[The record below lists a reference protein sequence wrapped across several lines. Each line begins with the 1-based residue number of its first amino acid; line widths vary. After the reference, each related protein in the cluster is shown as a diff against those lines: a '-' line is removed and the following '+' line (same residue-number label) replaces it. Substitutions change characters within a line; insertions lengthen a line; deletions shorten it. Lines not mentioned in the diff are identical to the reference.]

1 MYEYICVEGNIGAG
15 KTTIARM
22 LSERLHAKLVLEAF
36 EENPFLPIFY
46 KDPERFAFPVELHFL
61 MERHR
66 QLKEELS
73 NLNLFSNAII
83 ADYSPQKSLIFARQ
97 TLEDREFRL
106 FQGLYNELLHHLRK
120 PDIIVFINRPKE
132 WLTKSIRN
140 RGRVYEMD
148 IQIEYLNKVQ
158 QSYLSTFNIIQDI
171 PIIWLETHH
180 INFIEDSYSFDR
192 LQELLKRS
200 DLKTGIN
207 FIDLEGY

>member
-22 LSERLHAKLVLEAF
+22 LSESLNAKLVLEAF

-73 NLNLFSNAII
+73 NLNLFTNAII

-148 IQIEYLNKVQ
+148 IQIDYLNKVQ
-158 QSYLSTFNIIQDI
+158 QSYLSTFHTVQNI

-180 INFIEDSYSFDR
+180 INFIEDAHSFGR

-200 DLKTGIN
+200 DLKSGIN
-207 FIDLEGY
+207 FMELEA

>member
-15 KTTIARM
+15 KTTIAQM
-22 LSERLHAKLVLEAF
+22 LSDRLGATLVLEAF

-66 QLKEELS
+66 QLKDELS
-73 NLNLFSNAII
+73 NLNLFSKAIV

-106 FQGLYNELLHHLRK
+106 FQGLFNELLHHLRK
-120 PDIIVFINRPKE
+120 PDIILFINRPKE

-140 RGRVYEMD
+140 RGRAYEMD
-148 IQIEYLNKVQ
+148 IQIDYLNKVQ
-158 QSYLSTFNIIQDI
+158 QSYLSTFHTVQDI

-180 INFIEDSYSFDR
+180 INFIEDAYSFSR
-192 LQELLKRS
+192 LQELLQS
-200 DLKTGIN
+200 TDLKSGIN
-207 FIDLEGY
+207 FMEL